1 MQRTADRSRL
11 GSSTVYTVVRL
22 ALGLV
27 LLLAAGLKAHQLS
40 TGPVGE
46 TWLLDS
52 RWFLISVV
60 EFELLFGLWLLAGIH
75 PRLTWK
81 LAVAT
86 FAWFTAVS
94 LYLALSGR
102 ESCGCMGGVTVN
114 PWYMLAFDTAAVL
127 ALLCFRPAPAR
138 LTDVARARSR
148 VLAGAGVVAVWL
160 TAGIPLGLAM
170 GSYTPGTLAD
180 SGHVLGQS
188 GLVVLEPETWVG
200 KRLPLLAHVDIGD
213 QLAQGEWIV
222 LLYHHDCPS
231 CRDVIARYA
240 QPPNGPPIDET
251 HSRPAERAADSGRP
265 RVALVEVPKHGTVPE
280 QVGFDASCCLMGRLS
295 QTREWFVTTPVELLL
310 EGGVVKR
317 VTVSRDLTSSH
328 E

>member
-1 MQRTADRSRL
+1 MRCPVDRSHF
-11 GSSTVYTVVRL
+11 SSATGYVVVRL

-52 RWFLISVV
+52 RWFLIAVV
-60 EFELLFGLWLLAGIH
+60 EFELLFGLWLLAGIY

-81 LAVAT
+81 VAVAT
-86 FAWFTAVS
+86 FAWFAAVS
-94 LYLALSGR
+94 LYLALSGQA
-102 ESCGCMGGVTVN
+102 SCGCLGRVPVN
-114 PWYMLAFDTAAVL
+114 PWYMLGFDAAATL
-127 ALLCFRPAPAR
+127 ALLCCRPAPAR
-138 LTDVARARSR
+138 LTAVARARSR
-148 VLAGAGVVAVWL
+148 VLAGAAVVAVWL
-160 TAGIPLGLAM
+160 MVGIPLGLAM

-180 SGHVLGQS
+180 SGDILGQS
-188 GLVVLEPETWVG
+188 EFVVLEPETWVG
-200 KRLPLLAHVDIGD
+200 KRLPLLEHVDIGD

-231 CRDVIARYA
+231 CGEVITRYVQPARD
-240 QPPNGPPIDET
+240 
-251 HSRPAERAADSGRP
+251 RP
-265 RVALVEVPKHGTVPE
+265 RVALVEVPKHGRAPE
-280 QVGFDASCCLMGRLS
+280 QVELDASCCSVGRLS

-317 VTVSRDLTSSH
+317 VVSSRDLVPND
-328 E
+328 EPAR